1 MQEVLKKI
9 KTISNANLNDEFE
22 IVLDILQPHY
32 VYGYGYGLTASSF
45 ILSSSDDP
53 YDKTYPSDLKY
64 FNVLNL
70 DGFNTGFGI
79 SGTASTYIGSYS
91 YGWGYE
97 TSPLLSGNLS
107 NSANIQAT
115 VSNNGAAVSGVTV
128 IFSGGPGIKF
138 SSNSGVTNG
147 SGKVVVSV
155 EIDSSAKMNI
165 DTNGGNPEL
174 VDRFALGYMEIVA
187 AIDKMPS
194 VNDSVLTIKTV
205 SDQLFWRSE

>member
-32 VYGYGYGLTASSF
+32 VYGYGYGLTSSSF

-64 FNVLNL
+64 FNVLNMY
-70 DGFNTGFGI
+70 GFNTGFGI
-79 SGTASTYIGSYS
+79 YGTASTYIGSYS

-107 NSANIQAT
+107 SSANIQAT
-115 VSNNGAAVSGVTV
+115 VLNNGSAVSGVTV
-128 IFSGGPGIKF
+128 LFAG
-138 SSNSGVTNG
+138 G
-147 SGKVVVSV
+147 SGILFRDRKSVV
-155 EIDSSAKMNI
+155 
-165 DTNGGNPEL
+165 
-174 VDRFALGYMEIVA
+174 
-187 AIDKMPS
+187 
-194 VNDSVLTIKTV
+194 
-205 SDQLFWRSE
+205 